1 MTFDDLINIVYM
13 LKLLCEINKELF
25 FQIVD
30 WNSMCFLYND
40 DYYFDTQ
47 YEMALEISDRLFRY
61 TDCLY
66 SERRGICI
74 NVYSDPLVEEYFRL
88 AGEYGEA
95 NGVSEEENPYFQMAE
110 NEMRKNF
117 NFSYSLDWE
126 LRGYAKPKREY
137 QSRLV
142 LIAYIDEYVDV
153 YGVAIGLLRIYRF
166 FQEKVQE
173 LNEKLAEKEAVAA

>member
-1 MTFDDLINIVYM
+1 M

-88 AGEYGEA
+88 AGE
-95 NGVSEEENPYFQMAE
+95 
-110 NEMRKNF
+110 
-117 NFSYSLDWE
+117 
-126 LRGYAKPKREY
+126 
-137 QSRLV
+137 
-142 LIAYIDEYVDV
+142 
-153 YGVAIGLLRIYRF
+153 
-166 FQEKVQE
+166 
-173 LNEKLAEKEAVAA
+173 

>member
-1 MTFDDLINIVYM
+1 
-13 LKLLCEINKELF
+13 
-25 FQIVD
+25 
-30 WNSMCFLYND
+30 MCFLYND

>member
-88 AGEYGEA
+88 
-95 NGVSEEENPYFQMAE
+95 
-110 NEMRKNF
+110 
-117 NFSYSLDWE
+117 E

>member
-74 NVYSDPLVEEYFRL
+74 NVF
-88 AGEYGEA
+88 
-95 NGVSEEENPYFQMAE
+95 FQAAKE
-110 NEMRKNF
+110 EMRRNF

>member
-117 NFSYSLDWE
+117 NFSYSLD
-126 LRGYAKPKREY
+126 
-137 QSRLV
+137 
-142 LIAYIDEYVDV
+142 
-153 YGVAIGLLRIYRF
+153 
-166 FQEKVQE
+166 
-173 LNEKLAEKEAVAA
+173 